1 MHAPVGAFP
10 RWRPPSE
17 RYAAGT
23 IYTPGVSNLQVNWS
37 EVELLADDDVAEPLV
52 VGGVRCHGG
61 FAANGNYV
69 SPRTKYRV
77 PATKAWQ
84 QSHRDEFGTEILDAP
99 IALWPEVFPNVAQ
112 TKYLLR
118 AGVSEPTISALT
130 RIGTVEGF
138 GSMIRAVSVE
148 KMQRHFAES
157 IDGTAIA
164 HLQHGLFEAHA
175 RDEAGWAEEAGHKQ
189 MWFAAR
195 DIAFESPVTEDMTQT
210 MLVRMGIVPAD
221 GKLPTPEEVRRNAE
235 AVRRFPDLDLSLEM
249 MVRRMVGL
257 LFIEVSAF
265 HTFAWA
271 EEVLADTDLVAGDGR
286 GAGLVAY
293 IRADETPH
301 VDYLRT
307 ALTEMRDRTFV
318 GESGAHIAGTEVIGT
333 IWDTALELSLGANRE
348 NFVRT
353 ATAEIAHALA
363 TNARRDEIL
372 EGFSALGAPAISGTV
387 R

>member
-1 MHAPVGAFP
+1 
-10 RWRPPSE
+10 
-17 RYAAGT
+17 
-23 IYTPGVSNLQVNWS
+23 VSNLQLTWS
-37 EVELLADDDVAEPLV
+37 EVELLANDDVAEPLV
-52 VGGVRCHGG
+52 AGGVRCHGG
-61 FAANGNYV
+61 FVDDGRYV
-69 SPRTKYRV
+69 SPRAKNRV

-84 QSHRDEFGTEILDAP
+84 QSHRELFGNEILDAP
-99 IALWPEVFPNVAQ
+99 IEQWPDTFPNVAQ

-118 AGVSEPTISALT
+118 EGVPGPTISALT

-148 KMQRHFAES
+148 KLQRHFAES
-157 IDGTAIA
+157 IAGTAIA
-164 HLQHGLFEAHA
+164 HLQNGLFEAHA
-175 RDEAGWAEEAGHKQ
+175 RDEAGWEEEAGHKQ

-195 DIAFESPVTEDMTQT
+195 DIAFEHPVTEDMTQT

-221 GKLPTPEEVRRNAE
+221 GKVPTPEEIRRNAE
-235 AVRRFPDLDLSLEM
+235 AVRLFPDLDLSLEM

-271 EEVLADTDLVAGDGR
+271 EEVLSDTELVAGDGR
-286 GAGLVAY
+286 AADLVRY

-318 GESGAHIAGTEVIGT
+318 CESGANIAGAIVIGT
-333 IWDTALELSLGANRE
+333 LWDTALEQSLGVNRE
-348 NFVRT
+348 NFLRT
-353 ATAEIAHALA
+353 ATAEVEHALA
-363 TNARRDEIL
+363 AHPRHDEIL
-372 EGFSALGAPAISGTV
+372 EGFRALGSEAGSEVPA
-387 R
+387 